1 VTPNGTEGRN
11 EASTEDADASRPTGS
26 DGAAPA
32 GPVNVERRDGVVVI
46 SLAGEHDISTAAR
59 IRAEIAAN
67 AAAGRGVVV
76 SVSRTDFVDSS
87 IVHELFRGDRVML
100 AAGRRLVLHL
110 EARAIVERVLE
121 MGGVLGE
128 LVWTVS
134 LPEAVER
141 ARRSSGEA

>member
-1 VTPNGTEGRN
+1 
-11 EASTEDADASRPTGS
+11 
-26 DGAAPA
+26 
-32 GPVNVERRDGVVVI
+32 VNVERRDGVVVI
-46 SLAGEHDISTAAR
+46 SLVGEHDISTAAR

-76 SVSRTDFVDSS
+76 SVSETDFVDSS

-100 AAGRRLVLHL
+100 TAGRRLVLHL

-121 MGGVLGE
+121 IGGVLGE

-141 ARRSSGEA
+141 AGRSSGES